1 MMVLRLLI
9 FKKTK
14 KKRFLQIITE
24 ILKQDHKEEEIL
36 TNKNNY
42 VQEKIGSDQ
51 SKEILTDK
59 NRF

>member
-9 FKKTK
+9 FKKTKK

-36 TNKNNY
+36 TNQNNY
-42 VQEKIGSDQ
+42 VQVKIGSDQ
-51 SKEILTDK
+51 
-59 NRF
+59 